1 MSAAAGIER
10 TSPPVGEAKPE
21 PAKLV
26 MVPPPKKRLS
36 PTLQKFVEV
45 VLPPLLGILLF
56 IGVWALIAQTS
67 GGRLPGPLK
76 TWLSAVEVFS
86 HPFYVKGPNDQGI
99 GWNILSSLQRVGF
112 GFGLAAVIGIPIGFL
127 IGRGAFFKPI
137 FLPFISLLLPGY
149 PPASLPFPIFG
160 FKTAQS

>member
-1 MSAAAGIER
+1 MSAAAGIES

-21 PAKLV
+21 TAKLV

-76 TWLSAVEVFS
+76 TWLSSGDGFFLSVFVHNLHS
-86 HPFYVKGPNDQGI
+86 PGVDWY
-99 GWNILSSLQRVGF
+99 
-112 GFGLAAVIGIPIGFL
+112 
-127 IGRGAFFKPI
+127 KP
-137 FLPFISLLLPGY
+137 L
-149 PPASLPFPIFG
+149 
-160 FKTAQS
+160 